1 MAPTVSLRQGL
12 DNDVYQLIKILEE
25 KSNDG
30 KPFRSVTHAYEAV
43 KRSNSSLSRKK
54 KQVLNDS
61 IDRALQV
68 RKQELREDDSSD
80 SEAALEEADEEISKL
95 EDQRFQ
101 LNRQMTKLWNT
112 NTSSSGS
119 HASKKRRIQAEYG
132 DQKASQSA
140 GENGETP
147 TSRANGAANDES
159 VSELTH
165 KTPSQKKTPRPTRY
179 KVEHVSEPVRL
190 GGLDQ
195 IRDGL
200 LLQLESI
207 LKGEH
212 IWGPREWEQIPGI
225 LVSGPTGVGKTSL
238 VRSIASQLEVPII
251 SAAECFD
258 NQERMEKSF
267 TEAVDE
273 ALRLAPCI
281 MLVDDLDHYASKPGS
296 AKHGDSHMQM
306 VKLFQRQVER
316 MRKES
321 PSDRPVVLMATTSN
335 ITDLHSEMTKCGW
348 FEQTISIKVPDAA
361 TRREIFN
368 AVLPRSDTLQDIDV
382 EKLVKYT
389 NGYVGSDIKA
399 LIRGAEQRAAIRII
413 QIKDED
419 RLSDE
424 DVAMDDNEGAGSRIA
439 MKDFL
444 VTIEEFTPSL
454 RKEGFTAI
462 PNVSWDQVGAL
473 KQARKQLTTSI
484 IGPIKDPEKYLNW
497 GIKKPSGVIL
507 WGPPGCGKTLI
518 AQAVANEAQ
527 ASFILISGPEL
538 LNKYVG
544 ESERAVR
551 ELFERAR
558 LSAPCIL
565 FFDEIDSLVSRR
577 EGSSS
582 ESGVRVVNA
591 LLTELDGARGR
602 KGVYVIGTTNRLDM
616 IDEAMLRPGRLNKH
630 IYVGLP
636 DADER
641 VDILETIVRSSRP
654 NTTQAELDYLAKV
667 ARDVRSSRFSG
678 ADLHALFVEAA
689 EHGLSRSY
697 VDNVLQ
703 FTEEDWEYALNNT
716 KPSVQNPIT

>member
-1 MAPTVSLRQGL
+1 MPPISLRPGL
-12 DNDVYQLIKILEE
+12 DHDVYQLIKILEE

-30 KPFRSVTHAYEAV
+30 KPFRSVTHAYDAV
-43 KRSNSSLSRKK
+43 KHSNSSLSRKK

-68 RKQELREDDSSD
+68 RKQELREDSSD
-80 SEAALEEADEEISKL
+80 SEAALEEADEEISQQ

-101 LNRQMTKLWNT
+101 LNLQMTRHWNT
-112 NTSSSGS
+112 NTTSSS
-119 HASKKRRIQAEYG
+119 HASKKRRIQAEDG
-132 DQKASQSA
+132 DQNTSQSA
-140 GENGETP
+140 RENGETP
-147 TSRANGAANDES
+147 TSRANGTVNDKS
-159 VSELTH
+159 ISEITH

-200 LLQLESI
+200 LLQLESM

-212 IWGPREWEQIPGI
+212 FWGPRKLEKISGI

-238 VRSIASQLEVPII
+238 VRSIASQLEVPIV

-273 ALRLAPCI
+273 AMRLAPCI

-321 PSDRPVVLMATTSN
+321 SHHPVVLMATTSN

-361 TRREIFN
+361 TRREIFS
-368 AVLPRSDTLQDIDV
+368 AVLPNSDILEDIDI

-399 LIRGAEQRAAIRII
+399 LIRGAAQRAAIQFF
-413 QIKDED
+413 QITDENGPSGENVAISGNERPGS
-419 RLSDE
+419 RLS
-424 DVAMDDNEGAGSRIA
+424 

-444 VTIEEFTPSL
+444 LTIEEFTPSL

-462 PNVSWDQVGAL
+462 PNVSWDEVGAL

-484 IGPIKDPEKYLNW
+484 IGPIKHPEQYLNW
-497 GIKKPSGVIL
+497 GINKPSGVIL

-527 ASFILISGPEL
+527 ASFILINGPEL

-654 NTTQAELDYLAKV
+654 HTSQAELDYLAKV
-667 ARDVRSSRFSG
+667 ARDIRSSRFSG

-689 EHGLSRSY
+689 EHGLSRSFD
-697 VDNVLQ
+697 DNVRQ
-703 FTEEDWEYALNNT
+703 FTEADWEYALNNT
-716 KPSVQNPIT
+716 KPSVQNTIT